1 MSRDSAAPNFPASS
15 DAGPTLDR
23 WSQVVTG
30 EDPDGAIG
38 SLLSD
43 FSRSLGVVAAVLLQ
57 PESSHLSEQ
66 TWTFGASGAEGVLA
80 TLSEKAR
87 RASRL
92 DAAPAE
98 GATDRGTPDSV
109 WTLSSGSERIGVL
122 ALQPATG
129 SAPAPALVSTW
140 LPLFRT
146 ALSVRAEMMRLRSLV
161 SQYERGFQT
170 LDRQVRVLD
179 LERQKLAA
187 VLNNAE
193 NGFLVLDGQLCVTW
207 ANPAMA
213 LKLNAA
219 ASGFGIL
226 RQTCHEVICGE
237 PGPCDMCPA
246 QAAQSSG
253 EARRAEIHSSC
264 ASERRRLYATA
275 VPIKGSSGHVAET
288 LLMVQDLSRLDA
300 LQQSESRY
308 RLLFESSLDA
318 IFMAAPPDFRLV
330 MANPSTYKLL
340 GYSEQ
345 QLRHLSLHQLH
356 RPEDWPRLS
365 ERYALAE
372 KGRPF
377 EPEDCQILDAAG
389 HPLYC
394 IVSALPFEFEGQKL
408 IMCNARDIT
417 ARKKAEE
424 DLEQSFSI
432 LRGTL
437 ESTADGI
444 LVVDTEGRII
454 SYNQKFL
461 QMWNIPSD
469 VVSHGED
476 HQALAWVLPQLSDPE
491 AFISKVKE
499 LYSTPG
505 SESHDL
511 IEFKD
516 GRVFERYSQPHRMGG
531 QALGRVW
538 SFRDVTE
545 RKRAD
550 AKLQY
555 RLRFENLI
563 STLSTHFI
571 NLATRD
577 IDAGI
582 GEALASLGEFAKVDR
597 SYIFL
602 FSDGG
607 HRVSN
612 THEWCAPGIPLQR
625 ERVQDLPVTA
635 FPWFI
640 DRIRKGE
647 VVHVPDAAQLPEE
660 AALER
665 AEFSSQQIQSLIAVP
680 IVYGKSIWGFLGF
693 DSVRSQKYWASDVVS
708 LLHIAG
714 ELFAN
719 ALARRRAEADKS
731 SLEEQL
737 RQSQKMEAVGT
748 LAGGIAHD
756 FNNLLT
762 GILGYADLLRGG
774 TLSQA
779 QTEKAATVIERAA
792 RRAAELTQ
800 QLLGFARKG
809 KYQNIPVD
817 LHATIAEVVSLL
829 GRTLDKNIII
839 DSALRADEP
848 FVLGDP
854 VQIQQVIL
862 NLSVNARDAME
873 GGGTLSFI
881 TERVN
886 LPTRT
891 PSDSSDTAHEFIR
904 MSVADTGCGIP
915 DDVQPRIFEPF
926 FTTKEQGKGTGM
938 GLSMVYGIVKNH
950 GGSISV
956 TSETGKGTRFEIL
969 WPAVNRPSLV
979 VEDHEST
986 VRTRAGNTV
995 LLVDDEELVRQVATT
1010 MLETLGYRVIAACD
1024 GAEGVEIFRRLQD
1037 EIDLVILD
1045 MAMPRLGGRECFLEL
1060 KKIRPDVRAILS
1072 TGYALDEQTQSVL
1085 DEGMA
1090 GFAQKP
1096 YVLDHLAGTLAKAME
1111 SAPQSH

>member
-1 MSRDSAAPNFPASS
+1 MSQDSTAPNSASAT
-15 DAGPTLDR
+15 DAGPFLDR
-23 WSQVVTG
+23 WAQVVIG
-30 EDPDGAIG
+30 GDPDGAIG

-43 FSRSLGVVAAVLLQ
+43 FGRTLGVTAAVLLQ

-66 TWTFGASGAEGVLA
+66 TWTFASPEGVANLAALSDAARQASGLDLLPVNGVV
-80 TLSEKAR
+80 E
-87 RASRL
+87 
-92 DAAPAE
+92 P
-98 GATDRGTPDSV
+98 DRPGSV
-109 WTLSSGSERIGVL
+109 WTLGTGSERIGVL
-122 ALQPATG
+122 ALQPSAG
-129 SAPAPALVSTW
+129 SVLLSSRISTW
-140 LPLFRT
+140 LPLFQT
-146 ALSVRAEMMRLRSLV
+146 ALSVRSELLRLRTLV

-193 NGFLVLDGQLCVTW
+193 IGFLVLDGQLSVTW

-226 RQTCHEVICGE
+226 RQSCQEVVCGNAQ
-237 PGPCDMCPA
+237 PCEGCPA
-246 QAAQSSG
+246 KAAQTSG
-253 EARRAEIHSSC
+253 EARRGEIQASC
-264 ASERRRLYATA
+264 GSERRRLYATA

-300 LQQSESRY
+300 LQQSEARY

-318 IFMAAPPDFRLV
+318 IFMASPTDFRLV
-330 MANPSTYKLL
+330 MANPSTVKLL
-340 GYSEQ
+340 GYTQEQ
-345 QLRHLSLHQLH
+345 LKHLSLNQLH

-389 HPLYC
+389 HLLYC

-408 IMCNARDIT
+408 IMCNLRDIT
-417 ARKKAEE
+417 ARKKAEG

-444 LVVDTEGRII
+444 LVVNTDGRIT

-461 QMWNIPSD
+461 QMWNIPGE

-476 HQALAWVLPQLSDPE
+476 HQVLAWVLPQLSEPE
-491 AFISKVKE
+491 AFLSKVKE
-499 LYSTPG
+499 LYSQPG

-531 QALGRVW
+531 QEVGRVW

-545 RKRAD
+545 RKRAE

-577 IDAGI
+577 IDDGI
-582 GEALASLGEFAKVDR
+582 DEALASLGEFARVDR

-612 THEWCAPGIPLQR
+612 THEWCAPGIPVQR
-625 ERVQDLPVTA
+625 ERVQDLPVSA

-647 VVHVPDAAQLPEE
+647 VVHVPSVSDLPEE
-660 AALER
+660 ATAER
-665 AEFSSQQIQSLIAVP
+665 AEFVAQEVQSLIAVP
-680 IVYGKSIWGFLGF
+680 IVYGKSVWGFLGF
-693 DSVRSQKYWASDVVS
+693 DSVRTQKFWAADVVS

-774 TLSQA
+774 SLSPA

-829 GRTLDKNIII
+829 GRTLDKNIEIE
-839 DSALRADEP
+839 SALSADEP

-881 TERVN
+881 TDRVK
-886 LPTRT
+886 LSTRS
-891 PSDSSDTAHEFIR
+891 PSDPEDTSHDFIR

-915 DDVQPRIFEPF
+915 EEVQPRIFEPF

-950 GGSISV
+950 GGSICVS
-956 TSETGKGTRFEIL
+956 SEAGKGTRFEIL

-979 VEDHEST
+979 VEDPEDT

-995 LLVDDEELVRQVATT
+995 MLVDDEELVRQVATT
-1010 MLETLGYRVIAACD
+1010 MLETLGYRVITACD
-1024 GAEGVEIFRRLQD
+1024 GAEAVERFRDIGD
-1037 EIDLVILD
+1037 EIDVVILD
-1045 MAMPRLGGRECFLEL
+1045 MAMPRLGGRDCFLEL

-1072 TGYALDEQTQSVL
+1072 TGYALDEVTQSVL

-1096 YVLDHLAGTLAKAME
+1096 YVLDHLAGALAKAME